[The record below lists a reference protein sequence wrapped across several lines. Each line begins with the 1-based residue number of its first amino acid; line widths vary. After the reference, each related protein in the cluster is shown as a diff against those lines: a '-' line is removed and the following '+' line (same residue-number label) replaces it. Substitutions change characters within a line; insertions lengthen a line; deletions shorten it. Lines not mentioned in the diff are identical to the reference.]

1 MSSASLKWMW
11 FPLALAVFGSYAIQH
26 GLTTLGKT
34 TLVVP
39 WFMQGLSIF
48 FIALSAGMFFIGPLL
63 DNVSSRKAM
72 AVAVV
77 LGIGG
82 IIGLNYS
89 PYIFGIL
96 FGLSGALI
104 KVIPFSGP
112 MKLLNKNEAIA
123 ICPQGAAKNIGS
135 IFFLLFL
142 SSLLVAWGWGPSTL
156 ILATVFGLS
165 GILTYYLMPDDKIEG
180 WKWSIFLK
188 LCKDWNFWLL
198 MLICGVFASGY
209 YWAIPQFVP
218 AIKAYGFTQQTS
230 IYITAGLSLLA
241 AISRWPNAWLGIKF
255 GHQNMLIACGVLQ
268 PLIIWFI
275 LPWNPIVAIAIF
287 QPIGAI
293 PTVNY
298 WPLYKQKWG
307 PEYVA
312 TVSCLG
318 FIAMYLFTGIT
329 IGKWAM

>member
-1 MSSASLKWMW
+1 MKFLW
-11 FPLALAVFGSYAIQH
+11 FPLSLAIFGSYAIQH

-34 TLVVP
+34 SLVVP

-63 DNVSSRKAM
+63 DNFSSRKVM
-72 AVAVV
+72 LYAVV
-77 LGIGG
+77 LGVAG
-82 IIGLNYS
+82 IIGLQYS
-89 PYIFGIL
+89 PYLFGIL

-104 KVIPFSGP
+104 KVIPFSAP
-112 MKLLNKNEAIA
+112 MKLINKNEALA

-142 SSLLVAWGWGPSTL
+142 GSMLIQWGWGISVF
-156 ILATVFGLS
+156 ILSIVFGLA
-165 GILTYYLMPDDKIEG
+165 GMLTYMFMPDDKIEG
-180 WKWSIFLK
+180 WKWSIFLE
-188 LCKDWNFWLL
+188 LAKDWKFWLL
-198 MLICGVFASGY
+198 MIIVGVHSAGY
-209 YWAIPQFVP
+209 YWAIPQFIP
-218 AIKAYGFTQQTS
+218 AIKAYGFSQQIS
-230 IYITAGLSLLA
+230 IYITACLSFLA
-241 AISRWPNAWLGIKF
+241 AASRWPNAWLGQKV
-255 GHQNMLIACGVLQ
+255 GYQNMLIACGLLQ
-268 PLIIWFI
+268 PLVIWFV
-275 LPWNPIVAIAIF
+275 LPLNPIVATAIF

-298 WPLYKQKWG
+298 WPLYKERWG
-307 PEYVA
+307 AENVA

>member
-1 MSSASLKWMW
+1 MGSSSLKWMW

-26 GLTTLGKT
+26 GMTTLAKT
-34 TLVVP
+34 DLVIP

-48 FIALSAGMFFIGPLL
+48 FISLSAAMFFIGPLL

-72 AVAVV
+72 AAAVI

-112 MKLLNKNEAIA
+112 MKLINKNEAYS

-142 SSLLVAWGWGPSTL
+142 SAVLLKWGWSSSTL
-156 ILATVFGLS
+156 ILATVFGIS
-165 GILTYYLMPDDKIEG
+165 GILTYIMMPDDKIEG

-188 LCKDWNFWLL
+188 LCKDWRFWFL
-198 MLICGVFASGY
+198 MAICGFFSSGY
-209 YWAIPQFVP
+209 QYAITQFVP
-218 AIKAYGFTQQTS
+218 AIKAQGFSQQTS
-230 IYITAGLSLLA
+230 IYITAGLSFIA
-241 AISRWPNAWLGIKF
+241 AGSRWPNAWLGMKF
-255 GHQNMLIACGVLQ
+255 GYQNMLIACGILQ
-268 PLIIWFI
+268 LIIIWFI
-275 LPWNPIVAIAIF
+275 LPWNAIAAVAIF

-298 WPLYKQKWG
+298 WPLYKEKWG

-312 TVSCLG
+312 TLSCLG
-318 FIAMYLFTGIT
+318 FISMYLFTGLT
-329 IGKWAM
+329 LGKWAM